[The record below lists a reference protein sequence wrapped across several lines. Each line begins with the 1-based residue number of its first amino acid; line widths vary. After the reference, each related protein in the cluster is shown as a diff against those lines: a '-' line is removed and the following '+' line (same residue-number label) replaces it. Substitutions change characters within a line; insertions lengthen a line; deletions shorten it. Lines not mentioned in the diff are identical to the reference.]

1 MDAQNLCSYLLN
13 LSSYDVVSEFYPYA
27 LQYYTESSGGVHWLP
42 VCGIPEAM
50 IVNKTLLDKY
60 DIAIPENYAEFAD
73 ACAKLQEN
81 GIKPFVRDWVADYS
95 DHSLYA
101 GGHTQ
106 REIGMMVKNGNI
118 VVHLAMTELTG
129 RDVKALV
136 EAYLKDTGT
145 HFRVTNKYELPIV
158 EDKQIDKIEISY

>member
-1 MDAQNLCSYLLN
+1 MDAQNLCSYLLD
-13 LSSYDVVSEFYPYA
+13 LSSYDVVSEFYPYV

-60 DIAIPENYAEFAD
+60 DITIPENYAEFAD
-73 ACAKLQEN
+73 ACAKLQE
-81 GIKPFVRDWVADYS
+81 
-95 DHSLYA
+95 
-101 GGHTQ
+101 
-106 REIGMMVKNGNI
+106 NGNI

>member
-1 MDAQNLCSYLLN
+1 MDAQNLCFYLLD

-27 LQYYTESSGGVHWLP
+27 LQYYTESSGCVHWLP

-73 ACAKLQEN
+73 ACAKLQE
-81 GIKPFVRDWVADYS
+81 
-95 DHSLYA
+95 
-101 GGHTQ
+101 
-106 REIGMMVKNGNI
+106 NGNI

>member
-1 MDAQNLCSYLLN
+1 MRCSTIQK
-13 LSSYDVVSEFYPYA
+13 VP
-27 LQYYTESSGGVHWLP
+27 GGVHWLP
-42 VCGIPEAM
+42 VCGILEAM

-81 GIKPFVRDWVADYS
+81 G
-95 DHSLYA
+95 
-101 GGHTQ
+101 
-106 REIGMMVKNGNI
+106 NI
-118 VVHLAMTELTG
+118 VVHFAMTELTG